1 MWSATCPSIACG
13 ARASHA
19 RIESARVAE
28 SAPAARNA
36 RAQAFMLS
44 PWTRTASETKPGL
57 KFTITMPPL
66 AGTSFK
72 IESGTSRA
80 WSVRARADEW
90 EKMMG
95 AREVWSAS
103 DMVTSFTC
111 DRSTSMPSR
120 FISST
125 TCLPN
130 AESPRRAV
138 SVDATAQ
145 SRLRQWVSV
154 R

>member
-1 MWSATCPSIACG
+1 
-13 ARASHA
+13 
-19 RIESARVAE
+19 
-28 SAPAARNA
+28 
-36 RAQAFMLS
+36 
-44 PWTRTASETKPGL
+44 
-57 KFTITMPPL
+57 
-66 AGTSFK
+66 
-72 IESGTSRA
+72 
-80 WSVRARADEW
+80 
-90 EKMMG
+90 
-95 AREVWSAS
+95 
-103 DMVTSFTC
+103 MVTSFTC